1 MMAYDCCSV
10 QWYFVMVCIVD
21 VQYSGQFKRKKSE
34 SLVLASDFHHI
45 HNNMITCYIVD
56 W

>member
-1 MMAYDCCSV
+1 
-10 QWYFVMVCIVD
+10 MVGIVD
-21 VQYSGQFKRKKSE
+21 AQYSGQFKRKKSE

-45 HNNMITCYIVD
+45 HNNMITCHIVE

>member
-10 QWYFVMVCIVD
+10 RWYFIMVCIVD